1 MSSMTN
7 SLERL
12 RKEKEEIKRQ
22 RREFKIKFVCLYV
35 SILSHLK
42 ANPDNKVTKGSF
54 GDAKKITVANDGFFF
69 DISFKYDYARN
80 KVRIIVSEESL
91 SLKVR
96 LTLRLTSSKA
106 KWRIVKISPICRY
119 LLSVNGPISR
129 DARFDRSSG
138 FRLEYSLPRVPPGL
152 SR

>member
-54 GDAKKITVANDGFFF
+54 GDAKKITVANDGFFL
-69 DISFKYDYARN
+69 IL
-80 KVRIIVSEESL
+80 VSNMTTQEIKCGL
-91 SLKVR
+91 LYLK
-96 LTLRLTSSKA
+96 KA
-106 KWRIVKISPICRY
+106 CR
-119 LLSVNGPISR
+119 
-129 DARFDRSSG
+129 
-138 FRLEYSLPRVPPGL
+138 
-152 SR
+152 

>member
-12 RKEKEEIKRQ
+12 RKEKEKIKRQ
-22 RREFKIKFVCLYV
+22 RREFEIKFVCLYV

-54 GDAKKITVANDGFFF
+54 GDTKKITVANDGFFF

-80 KVRIIVSEESL
+80 KVRIVVSEESL

-96 LTLRLTSSKA
+96 LTLRLVTSKA
-106 KWRIVKISPICRY
+106 KWRIVKISHKKFKYLFRVMKPQMIEGLIVFLIRY
-119 LLSVNGPISR
+119 L
-129 DARFDRSSG
+129 
-138 FRLEYSLPRVPPGL
+138 
-152 SR
+152 

>member
-96 LTLRLTSSKA
+96 LTLRLTASKA
-106 KWRIVKISPICRY
+106 EWRIVKISHKKFKYIFRVMKPQLIEELIVFLIRY
-119 LLSVNGPISR
+119 L
-129 DARFDRSSG
+129 
-138 FRLEYSLPRVPPGL
+138 
-152 SR
+152 

>member
-1 MSSMTN
+1 MTN

-96 LTLRLTSSKA
+96 LTPAADGIKSEMA
-106 KWRIVKISPICRY
+106 HCKISHKKFKYIFRVMKPQLIEELIVFLIRY
-119 LLSVNGPISR
+119 L
-129 DARFDRSSG
+129 
-138 FRLEYSLPRVPPGL
+138 
-152 SR
+152 

>member
-35 SILSHLK
+35 SILSHL
-42 ANPDNKVTKGSF
+42 
-54 GDAKKITVANDGFFF
+54 FFF

-96 LTLRLTSSKA
+96 LTLRLTASKA
-106 KWRIVKISPICRY
+106 KWRIVKISHKKFKYIFRVMKPQLIEELIVFLIRY
-119 LLSVNGPISR
+119 L
-129 DARFDRSSG
+129 
-138 FRLEYSLPRVPPGL
+138 
-152 SR
+152 

>member
-12 RKEKEEIKRQ
+12 RKEKEEVKRQ

-96 LTLRLTSSKA
+96 LTLRLTASKA
-106 KWRIVKISPICRY
+106 KWRIVKISHKKFKYIFRVMKPQLIEELIVFLIRY
-119 LLSVNGPISR
+119 L
-129 DARFDRSSG
+129 
-138 FRLEYSLPRVPPGL
+138 
-152 SR
+152 